1 MMKPNVLG
9 WAGHVC
15 YGKLVEKS
23 ENNKPLIDLRIEG
36 ILN

>member
-1 MMKPNVLG
+1 MTPKVLG

-15 YGKLVEKS
+15 YETLVEKS
-23 ENNKPLIDLRIEG
+23 EKNKPLIDLRIKG